1 MIPEKPRNL
10 IEIQDLKTYFNTLD
24 GEVRAVDGVS
34 LEIKPGETLGLV
46 GESGCGKSVTAYS
59 ILRLLPKKK
68 ARIVHGKILYDRGSD
83 ATRID
88 MATLDPNG
96 DVIRSI
102 RGNEIAMIF
111 QEPLTSL
118 SPVHTV
124 GSQIAEAVQLHQQV
138 GEAEARSRAIK
149 MLEAV
154 GIATPIQRYDEYPH
168 QFSGGMRQRA
178 MIAMALSCNPRLLI
192 ADEPT
197 TALDVTIQA
206 QILELMK
213 SLQKEFGMAI
223 LMITH
228 NLGVIAEISDRV
240 AVMYMGKI
248 VEMGPVRSIFRAPL
262 HPYTVG
268 LMRSIPRLGRRVK
281 ERLTPI
287 PGCVP
292 DPFSVPPGCA
302 FCTRCPAMKPD
313 CQDAN
318 IPLFE
323 AEQGHWVRCKRYLP
337 DQEARA

>member
-1 MIPEKPRNL
+1 MQTDDRRSIVQVE
-10 IEIQDLKTYFNTLD
+10 DLKTYFRTLD

-34 LEIKPGETLGLV
+34 LAIRPRESLGLV
-46 GESGCGKSVTAYS
+46 GESGCGKSVTAFS
-59 ILRLLPKKK
+59 ILRLLPKTS
-68 ARIVHGKILYDRGSD
+68 RIVQGKILFDRGTGD
-83 ATRID
+83 PPID

-124 GSQIAEAVQLHQQV
+124 GSQIAEAVELHQCCSSEDAQ
-138 GEAEARSRAIK
+138 ERAIK
-149 MLEAV
+149 MLDAV
-154 GIATPIQRYDEYPH
+154 GIALPRQRFGEFPH

-178 MIAMALSCNPRLLI
+178 MIAMALSCNPALLI

-213 SLQKEFGMAI
+213 HLQEDLGMAI

-228 NLGVIAEISDRV
+228 NLGVIAEMCSRV

-248 VEMGPVRSIFRAPL
+248 VETGDVGTIFHHPL

-281 ERLTPI
+281 ARLTPI
-287 PGCVP
+287 PGSVP
-292 DPFSVPPGCA
+292 DPYSVPQGCA
-302 FCTRCPAMKPD
+302 FYPRCPAPKEPA
-313 CQDAN
+313 CSEEV
-318 IPLFE
+318 PLVPVE
-323 AEQGHWVRCKRYLP
+323 PRHEVRCTLY
-337 DQEARA
+337 Q